1 MLLHVQKI
9 EEGISFGRTDAAPD
23 AARRQH
29 EKTPGIIKQQRNKAQ
44 EKAFTELH
52 RRLEDLDT

>member
-1 MLLHVQKI
+1 MLSHVQ
-9 EEGISFGRTDAAPD
+9 EGISFGRTDAAPD
-23 AARRQH
+23 TARQQH

-52 RRLEDLDT
+52 RRLDDLDT